1 LVSCQNLA
9 GTLMPRR
16 GGSLA
21 PELLPEETLSVSED
35 A

>member
-1 LVSCQNLA
+1 
-9 GTLMPRR
+9 MPRR